1 MDPLTEKPE
10 RIAFIG
16 YNIGIYESIQKFA
29 SLILSGKINT
39 SLDTNK
45 IAQLLSETVTF
56 YDADMISQLINLLV
70 GSNAKTPIGRVD
82 ANEVSY
88 VINQLKACGVSLLI
102 WPALFEASSSA
113 EPKNFFLTLEMVLGD
128 TWHSFII
135 CG

>member
-10 RIAFIG
+10 KIAFIG

-29 SLILSGKINT
+29 SLILSGKINN

-56 YDADMISQLINLLV
+56 YDAEMISQLINLLV
-70 GSNAKTPIGRVD
+70 ESNAKTPIGRVD

-88 VINQLKACGVSLLI
+88 VINQLKACGVSL
-102 WPALFEASSSA
+102 P
-113 EPKNFFLTLEMVLGD
+113 
-128 TWHSFII
+128 
-135 CG
+135 

>member
-10 RIAFIG
+10 KIAFIG

-29 SLILSGKINT
+29 SLILSGKINN

-56 YDADMISQLINLLV
+56 YDAEMISQLINLLV

-88 VINQLKACGVSLLI
+88 VINQLKACGVSLQ
-102 WPALFEASSSA
+102 
-113 EPKNFFLTLEMVLGD
+113 
-128 TWHSFII
+128 
-135 CG
+135 

>member
-10 RIAFIG
+10 KIAFIG

-29 SLILSGKINT
+29 SLILSGKINN

-56 YDADMISQLINLLV
+56 YDAEMISQLINLLV
-70 GSNAKTPIGRVD
+70 ESNAKTSIGRVD

-88 VINQLKACGVSLLI
+88 VINQLKACGVSL
-102 WPALFEASSSA
+102 P
-113 EPKNFFLTLEMVLGD
+113 
-128 TWHSFII
+128 
-135 CG
+135 

>member
-70 GSNAKTPIGRVD
+70 GSNAKTTIGRVD

-88 VINQLKACGVSLLI
+88 VINQLKACGVSL
-102 WPALFEASSSA
+102 P
-113 EPKNFFLTLEMVLGD
+113 
-128 TWHSFII
+128 
-135 CG
+135 

>member
-1 MDPLTEKPE
+1 MDSLVEKPE

-29 SLILSGKINT
+29 SLILSGKINN

-56 YDADMISQLINLLV
+56 YDAEMISQLINLLV
-70 GSNAKTPIGRVD
+70 ESNAKTPIGRVD

-88 VINQLKACGVSLLI
+88 VINQLKACGVSL
-102 WPALFEASSSA
+102 P
-113 EPKNFFLTLEMVLGD
+113 
-128 TWHSFII
+128 
-135 CG
+135 